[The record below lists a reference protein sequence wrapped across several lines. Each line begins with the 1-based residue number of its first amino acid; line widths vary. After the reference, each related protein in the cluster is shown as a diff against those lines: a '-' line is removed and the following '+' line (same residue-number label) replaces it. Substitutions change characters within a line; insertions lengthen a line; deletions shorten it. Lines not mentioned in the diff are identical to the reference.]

1 MRLGKL
7 QFFSVPTL
15 HMTLPVRLTPHQL
28 YPPRLAVACQ
38 CLLCHPH
45 LLIADAAG
53 TNFFSGAESTTP
65 GSAEPSPVD
74 PASPMAP
81 GKTMGQLHKFKT
93 DTGDAL
99 LLECGFNKATRTSLG
114 DLAVKYKRRI
124 PASFGEC
131 AVGAHVSRVCSM
143 QV

>member
-1 MRLGKL
+1 M
-7 QFFSVPTL
+7 
-15 HMTLPVRLTPHQL
+15 
-28 YPPRLAVACQ
+28 
-38 CLLCHPH
+38 
-45 LLIADAAG
+45 
-53 TNFFSGAESTTP
+53 
-65 GSAEPSPVD
+65 D

-99 LLECGFNKATRTSLG
+99 LLECGFNKVTRTGLG